1 MADFIKDAPIKFHTG
16 TFITLLIAVI
26 WGVGS
31 LLAVYYTLNN
41 KVEKNAVYN
50 EHNSRI
56 WAELDE
62 RVSKLE
68 NNAVQMTTDLA
79 WIKTT
84 LLEIKQ
90 VLISN

>member
-1 MADFIKDAPIKFHTG
+1 MAEFIKDTPIKFHTG
-16 TFITLLIAVI
+16 TFITILIAVV
-26 WGVGS
+26 WGVSS

-41 KVEKNAVYN
+41 RVEKNTVYN

-56 WAELDE
+56 WAELDT
-62 RVSKLE
+62 RVVSLE
-68 NNAVQMTTDLA
+68 GSSVQMTTDLA

-90 VLISN
+90 ALVTK